1 MENDWKD
8 IAERAGWTAVQA
20 GLGAIVT
27 VPLLTDVDGWE
38 TAALAAGTA
47 AVGAVLS
54 FIKTLAQE
62 QLGVIETR
70 PSHIEA
76 GAPDAPHTEDE
87 FEDGPAA

>member
-27 VPLLTDVDGWE
+27 VPLLTDVEGWE
-38 TAALAAGTA
+38 TALLAAGTA
-47 AVGAVLS
+47 AVGALLS
-54 FIKTLAQE
+54 FGKTLAQE

-76 GAPDAPHTEDE
+76 GVPEHTEDE
-87 FEDGPAA
+87 FEDGPLA